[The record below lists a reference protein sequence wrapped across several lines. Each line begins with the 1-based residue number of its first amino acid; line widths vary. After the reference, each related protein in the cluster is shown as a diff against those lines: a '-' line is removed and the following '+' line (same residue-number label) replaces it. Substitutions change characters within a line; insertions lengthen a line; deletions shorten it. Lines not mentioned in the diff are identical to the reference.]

1 MAMEADAL
9 IDTYVST
16 KSSASNAG
24 SESAAKSVPRRAT
37 REHETRDDY
46 EAMDT
51 SYSLQGNKDGALGT
65 LTVEQAMM
73 LESLDLSGDRD
84 QIAEMLGRVPG
95 LTKNQVNLLVDVAS
109 SLAA

>member
-1 MAMEADAL
+1 METDAL

-16 KSSASNAG
+16 KSSSSNA
-24 SESAAKSVPRRAT
+24 STEFTAKSVPPRSSL
-37 REHETRDDY
+37 EYETRDDY
-46 EAMDT
+46 EAIDT
-51 SYSLQGNKDGALGT
+51 SYSLQGNIDGALGT
-65 LTVEQAMM
+65 LTAEQTSV

>member
-1 MAMEADAL
+1 
-9 IDTYVST
+9 
-16 KSSASNAG
+16 
-24 SESAAKSVPRRAT
+24 
-37 REHETRDDY
+37 
-46 EAMDT
+46 
-51 SYSLQGNKDGALGT
+51 
-65 LTVEQAMM
+65 MM